1 MEKLLLKIKRWKNR
15 KEIKAKKEELK
26 AYIKLRDDVWDMY
39 MDLVK
44 FAKSYKNLEEAD
56 EIIRNMEQKIYD
68 HGMVLE
74 AITIHLDMDIKKLE
88 N

>member
-1 MEKLLLKIKRWKNR
+1 MEKLLLKIKRFKNR
-15 KEIKAKKEELK
+15 KEIKAKKAELDK
-26 AYIKLRDDVWDMY
+26 YLKMRDEVWSMY
-39 MDLVK
+39 MDLIK

>member
-1 MEKLLLKIKRWKNR
+1 MEKLLLKIKRFKNR
-15 KEIKAKKEELK
+15 KEIKAKKEELN

-39 MDLVK
+39 MVLVK
-44 FAKSYKNLEEAD
+44 FAKSYNNLEEAD